1 MTSLALV
8 PLAYGLER
16 KLYVNKAIRF
26 SSCSWS
32 VVEAES
38 KLRKAYEQQG
48 KYNLDKH
55 RKKWWKIY
63 RLKRE
68 RKETS
73 INFEGC
79 LAVLPGMILASST
92 SVSGC
97 LREI

>member
-55 RKKWWKIY
+55 RKNGGKFIDWK
-63 RLKRE
+63 E
-68 RKETS
+68 KEKK
-73 INFEGC
+73 
-79 LAVLPGMILASST
+79 LALILRD
-92 SVSGC
+92 V
-97 LREI
+97 